1 MESHTFKSTV
11 VGALLASITALS
23 SAQIFDLHND
33 FAEEMN
39 PHNNWS
45 YGSSKTPTGFEP
57 FTDNRQVGRLYTSR
71 GQNGLIG
78 WSRPDGIFPY
88 VGRNDGTVVLYQRWR
103 PGEMLL
109 CPNVGNLA
117 IVRWTNPNI
126 TPLKI
131 KLYLTFKRIED
142 VTTYESQWYVVTNG
156 KVLDSGT
163 MKTGNEERSVTET
176 IKLAP
181 GASVSIAVGCKD
193 HMEGVGLGVSAI
205 IVPKG

>member
-1 MESHTFKSTV
+1 M
-11 VGALLASITALS
+11 ASYTLRSIAAGILFAGFAATS
-23 SAQIFDLHND
+23 SAQLFDLHND
-33 FAEEMN
+33 FAEESN

-45 YGSSKTPTGFEP
+45 YGSSKVPTGFEA
-57 FTDNRQVGRLYTSR
+57 FTDNRQVGRLYSSR

-78 WSRPDGIFPY
+78 WSHPDGIFPY
-88 VGRNDGTVVLYQRWR
+88 VGRNDGTAVLYQRWR

-126 TPLKI
+126 TPLRI
-131 KLYLTFKRIED
+131 KLFLTFKRIED
-142 VTTYESQWYVVTNG
+142 VTAFESQWYVVTNG

-193 HMEGVGLGVSAI
+193 HMEGTGLGVSAV
-205 IVPKG
+205 IVPKR